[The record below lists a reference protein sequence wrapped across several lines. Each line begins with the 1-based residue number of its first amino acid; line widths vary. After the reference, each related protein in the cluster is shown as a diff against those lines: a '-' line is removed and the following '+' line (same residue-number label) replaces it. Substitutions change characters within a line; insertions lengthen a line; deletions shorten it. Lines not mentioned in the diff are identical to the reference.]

1 MEIHIDLSDEKIK
14 AIQSVTKKQSATS
27 VWNEERKMSITTSNF
42 RAIVRRNPK
51 IKVEKLVKRLLY
63 PTFKGNSYTR
73 KGLNAET
80 MTIKEYEL
88 RKQEEKDPVTVEG
101 VGLVIDK
108 DEKYLEASPDGIIN
122 LYQAAHGKEFCLELV
137 NNELHLKKSRD
148 YFFQVQGQLN
158 ICNMAW
164 VDFVVRT
171 EKPYQ
176 LHIERI
182 KKDKIC
188 GTIKGCQN

>member
-27 VWNEERKMSITTSNF
+27 VWNEERKMRITTSNF

-88 RKQEEKDPVTVEG
+88 RKQEEKDPV
-101 VGLVIDK
+101 GLVIDE
-108 DEKYLEASPDGIIN
+108 DEKYLEASSDGI
-122 LYQAAHGKEFCLELV
+122 
-137 NNELHLKKSRD
+137 LHLKKSHD

-158 ICNMAW
+158 ICNMPW

-182 KKDKIC
+182 KKINIC
-188 GTIKGCQN
+188 GTIKCYQN